1 MSKQDTFT
9 EIWKKL
15 LDENVID
22 TIGYFAD
29 RWGDEKEYEDFED
42 YKTAVKKN
50 LDKVLGDVSEIK
62 MSKRPFGV
70 TFNHKGLEINIRF
83 LKNGKVIG
91 RFK

>member
-15 LDENVID
+15 IEAKAID
-22 TIGYFAD
+22 TLGYFAD
-29 RWGDEKEYEDFED
+29 RWSDEKEYEDFED
-42 YKTAVKKN
+42 YKVAVKKN
-50 LDKVLGDVSEIK
+50 LDKVLGVGEIK